1 MFTEFKASGAQATS
15 KIPTPKIIFFDI
27 DDTLSRAGIID
38 KTNQAT
44 LEALA
49 DTDIKLVISTG
60 RSKAILPPDIL
71 ALLEADVLDSIICM
85 NGQYSFDKSGR
96 ISHYPLTDQ
105 QTAKIV
111 HLCQASNLIHKFDS
125 ATHISWSD
133 ENERLREFNART
145 PNSIVDPNYYQT
157 NEVYQCSVF
166 FNNQQEKM
174 QEVDF
179 AKDGLKLVHWHNTG
193 ADILPIDASKAR
205 GILDVCAYY
214 GVDAQ
219 DCMAFGDGFND
230 LEMFDL
236 VGFAVAMGDAQPAL
250 IERADFVTGTIE
262 ERGIQ
267 SVLERLALKVTS

>member
-49 DTDIKLVISTG
+49 DSDIKLVISTG

-85 NGQYSFDKSGR
+85 NGQYSFDNSGR

-179 AKDGLKLVHWHNTG
+179 AKDDLKLVHWHNTG

>member
-71 ALLEADVLDSIICM
+71 ALLEADVLDAIICM

-179 AKDGLKLVHWHNTG
+179 AKDDLKLVHWHNTG